1 VHCIRLTAALQ
12 PSRVTVIPV
21 AACGKSYEATG
32 STILTPAHGLRRT
45 CKGRSSRL
53 LSGRGL
59 QTGPQLALRL
69 CCRIGN
75 FRKRRDALHNLR
87 TAETSTEAPAA
98 RRNNRTPFQ
107 KTAKPSHLISWS
119 RLRLT
124 VREVCGTP
132 LTPAGTDVARS
143 LLWSTHHAQ
152 DA

>member
-1 VHCIRLTAALQ
+1 VLQ
-12 PSRVTVIPV
+12 SCPF

-53 LSGRGL
+53 FSGRGL

-87 TAETSTEAPAA
+87 TAETSTEAPGA

-107 KTAKPSHLISWS
+107 KNGETVASHLMVKAETHGEGGLWHAAYARWYRRRAKP
-119 RLRLT
+119 
-124 VREVCGTP
+124 P
-132 LTPAGTDVARS
+132 LEHPPCAGRVS
-143 LLWSTHHAQ
+143 VGLLGLFIETA
-152 DA
+152 